1 MDEMCIEKDTSSAK
15 SMKDARNELA
25 RQLTQQNIYFVR
37 ELTSKVNP
45 YQPFPSLKIKAC
57 YYLSRNGPIVET
69 SISLHA
75 WCRLCVALDSDPKNY
90 DSDVSIK
97 QIATE
102 YATVSTI
109 QIMSQLPLLATFLL
123 AENKIIRPSQFDI
136 VSLPQEQQE
145 ASNEI
150 TQRVRVVSPQE
161 PEETIL
167 STETPLSQIPQVQS
181 KCSGLSSQMLY
192 SILETNPGM
201 IVKRFSIVAGVIR
214 HTNCAI
220 HLAEDEMR
228 TSQRRRNQNQ
238 RIIQRPKQ

>member
-181 KCSGLSSQMLY
+181 KW
-192 SILETNPGM
+192 
-201 IVKRFSIVAGVIR
+201 
-214 HTNCAI
+214 
-220 HLAEDEMR
+220 
-228 TSQRRRNQNQ
+228 
-238 RIIQRPKQ
+238 PKQ